1 MNDKIIEV
9 LKIVISVMAFT
20 ALLYPLVKWISH
32 HVNALDYPNERK
44 VHKKP
49 MPLMGGLMLFLGFL
63 FGYMLFAPQN
73 TQMLAILIASF
84 VVILTGMI
92 DDIKPL
98 KPKEKLVGQLIAAMI
113 ITFYGKILLNDISA
127 FGFYFD
133 FGNMAYPLT
142 IIFIVALMNCI
153 NFIDGLDGLAAG
165 ISSIF
170 FATIGVIAFL
180 MHNIGSLEITLTFI
194 MLGACLGFL
203 IFNFNPSKI
212 FMGETGSMFLGF
224 MIAVVCLEGF
234 KAVTLTSLVVPM
246 LILAI
251 PILDTLFAIL
261 RRVIKHKP
269 IYEADKKHLHHQ
281 LLNKKFSQRV
291 TVLIIYAVSG
301 LFSLASIFYVLKDRK
316 FGVII
321 YIVLVLLITWLVLT
335 TDILIDKAKLHIK
348 PLNFHILKESM
359 QEKKEETK
367 KVKNDKAKRS
377 SDNSKKDKKGKSKK

>member
-1 MNDKIIEV
+1 MDEKIIEI
-9 LKIVISVMAFT
+9 LKIVGSVMIFT
-20 ALLYPLVKWISH
+20 AALFPIVRWISH
-32 HVNALDYPNERK
+32 HIGAVDYPNERK

-49 MPLMGGLMLFLGFL
+49 MPLSGGLMMFFGFL
-63 FGYMLFAPQN
+63 FGYMLFAQQS
-73 TQMLAILIASF
+73 TQMLAVLIASF
-84 VVILTGMI
+84 VVIITGLL

-98 KPKEKLVGQLIAAMI
+98 KARQKLVGQVIAASI
-113 ITFYGKILLNDISA
+113 IAFYGHILLNDISA

-133 FGNMAYPLT
+133 FGWFAYPLT

-180 MHNIGSLEITLTFI
+180 LHNIGSLEITLTFI

-224 MIAVVCLEGF
+224 MIAVVCLVGF

-261 RRVIKHKP
+261 RRIIHHKP
-269 IYEADKKHLHHQ
+269 IYEADKQHLHHQ
-281 LLNKKFSQRV
+281 LLNKKFSQRT
-291 TVLIIYAVSG
+291 TVLIIYGVSL

-316 FGVII
+316 AGTILYII
-321 YIVLVLLITWLVLT
+321 LVLLITWVVLT
-335 TDILIDKAKLHIK
+335 TDILTDKAKIHIK
-348 PLNFHILKESM
+348 PLKIVHRKNKED
-359 QEKKEETK
+359 KAETA
-367 KVKNDKAKRS
+367 KVKASNIKQ
-377 SDNSKKDKKGKSKK
+377 KKTGLKSKKKV

>member
-20 ALLYPLVKWISH
+20 AIIFPIVRWLSN
-32 HVNALDYPNERK
+32 HVGATDYPNERK

-49 MPLMGGLMLFLGFL
+49 MPRAGLMIFMGFL
-63 FGYMLFAPQN
+63 FGYMFFAPQN
-73 TQMLAILIASF
+73 TQMIAILIAGF
-84 VVILTGMI
+84 IVILTGFI

-98 KPKEKLVGQLIAAMI
+98 KAREKLIGQVLAACIIA
-113 ITFYGKILLNDISA
+113 FYGKILLNDISA

-133 FGNMAYPLT
+133 FGWFAYPLT

-153 NFIDGLDGLAAG
+153 NLIDGLDGLAAG
-165 ISSIF
+165 ISAIF

-203 IFNFNPSKI
+203 IFNFNPAKV

-224 MIAVVCLEGF
+224 MIAVVCLVGF
-234 KAVTLTSLVVPM
+234 KAVTLTSLMVPM

-251 PILDTLFAIL
+251 PILDTFFAIM

-269 IYEADKKHLHHQ
+269 IYEADKQHLHHQ
-281 LLNKKFSQRV
+281 LLNKKFSQRK
-291 TVLIIYAVSG
+291 TVLIIYAVNI
-301 LFSLASIFYVLKDRK
+301 LFSAASVFYVLKDRK
-316 FGVII
+316 AGAII
-321 YIVLVLLITWLVLT
+321 YVILTILILWFVLT
-335 TDILIDKAKLHIK
+335 TNVLTDKAMINLKPIKLQ
-348 PLNFHILKESM
+348 NN
-359 QEKKEETK
+359 KKSANK
-367 KVKNDKAKRS
+367 K
-377 SDNSKKDKKGKSKK
+377 KSK